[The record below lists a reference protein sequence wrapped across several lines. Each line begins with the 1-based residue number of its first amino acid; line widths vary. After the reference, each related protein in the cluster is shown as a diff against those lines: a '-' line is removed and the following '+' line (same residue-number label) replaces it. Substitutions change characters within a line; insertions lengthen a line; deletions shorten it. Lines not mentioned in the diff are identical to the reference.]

1 MAQRYGYY
9 PQETK
14 AAYASYGRRRYEG
27 LLLMKTVSDA
37 NTGDVIY
44 EKEIDTRSL
53 PKSGAGRLLNFS
65 QFEDR
70 LPDFKGYIM

>member
-1 MAQRYGYY
+1 M
-9 PQETK
+9 PVMMKNMK
-14 AAYASYGRRRYEG
+14 AIYDDYS
-27 LLLMKTVSDA
+27 SDA
-37 NTGDVIY
+37 MLGDVIY

-70 LPDFKGYIM
+70 LPDFKGFIM